1 MTSPPVSQEIAGA
14 VAAYCFGGN
23 GPSHSK
29 LTTAFLS
36 GGYGDASPYVQGRMD
51 NPNKETRIQRTVLAA
66 IKRPDGARKLVDG
79 LLVQLR
85 LNGQFDTDWAGFD
98 AMKFRTLSRAF
109 ARSGW
114 SLSNDGLLSPISGI
128 DLTTG
133 GRDALDEQITRI
145 RGGTDDPGQ
154 LLGSAKDLLEAV
166 SKFVLEEFS
175 VPISKNAPFAQ
186 LWHLARERLGI
197 LPTQVDMTLPG
208 AESIR
213 AILQSSWT
221 IAEQVNTLRGKQG
234 TGHGRTLPTGVSPE
248 LGLLVVREACSVAEY
263 VLTTLD
269 RQIGRT

>member
-1 MTSPPVSQEIAGA
+1 VTSPPVSQEIAGA
-14 VAAYCFGGN
+14 LAAYCFGGT

-29 LTTAFLS
+29 LTSAFLA
-36 GGYGDASPYVQGRMD
+36 GGYGDVAPAPPHGAQG
-51 NPNKETRIQRTVLAA
+51 PNKEARVQRTVLAA
-66 IKRPDGARKLVDG
+66 IKRPNGARQLVDA

-85 LNGQFDTDWAGFD
+85 LNGQFDKEWQGYD
-98 AMKFRTLSRAF
+98 ASKFRTLERAF

-114 SLSNDGLLSPISGI
+114 SLSADGFISPVSGL

-133 GRDALDEQITRI
+133 GRDALDEQIARI
-145 RGGTDDPGQ
+145 RGATDDPGQ

-175 VPISKNAPFAQ
+175 VPVSKNADFGH
-186 LWHLARERLGI
+186 LWHLARDRLGI
-197 LPTQVDMTLPG
+197 LPAQIDKSLPG
-208 AESIR
+208 ADSIR

-221 IAEQVNTLRGKQG
+221 IAEQANTLRGKQG

-248 LGLLVVREACSVAEY
+248 LALLVVREACSVAEY

-269 RQIGRT
+269 RLVGRA